1 MTDMSKR
8 QGDVDRISKA
18 FSSKR
23 QQSKGAMSSQ
33 IKEKSK
39 DKVSRSGT
47 PALAKTSTPM

>member
-23 QQSKGAMSSQ
+23 QQNKGATSSQ
-33 IKEKSK
+33 VKDKSK
-39 DKVSRSGT
+39 DKVPRTGT
-47 PALAKTSTPM
+47 PAAVKTSTPM